1 MNKIIEQFKKLKKED
16 RIMFFLVFT
25 IIGNIFMA
33 IIKFIIKYEKMKEG
47 IVMTKEKALKA
58 TRLLEEIETIDM
70 LNEELANFLASEEF
84 DALPQRLY
92 TELFQ
97 VIERYLKDKQD
108 ELDEL

>member
-1 MNKIIEQFKKLKKED
+1 
-16 RIMFFLVFT
+16 
-25 IIGNIFMA
+25 
-33 IIKFIIKYEKMKEG
+33 MKEG

-70 LNEELANFLASEEF
+70 LDQELGNFLASEQF
-84 DALPQRLY
+84 DALPAGLR

-97 VIERYLKDKQD
+97 IIERYLKDKQD